1 MTTGHEKKEPMI
13 LYYEPYL
20 SRGISRLPIFAI
32 INAYDYSIDRYNS
45 KNQALILKL

>member
-13 LYYEPYL
+13 VHYEPYL
-20 SRGISRLPIFAI
+20 SRGNGRLPIFAI
-32 INAYDYSIDRYNS
+32 INAYDYSIDRHNS